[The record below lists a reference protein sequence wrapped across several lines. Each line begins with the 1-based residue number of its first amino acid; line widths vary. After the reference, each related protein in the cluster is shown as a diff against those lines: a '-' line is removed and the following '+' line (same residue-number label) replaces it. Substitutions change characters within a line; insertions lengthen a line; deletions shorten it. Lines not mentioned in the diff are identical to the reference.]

1 MKTYRVTIKHRKGEQ
16 TNLLSTIVPASN
28 ERQAI
33 EKVIAAHGL
42 DHVVSRKAELL
53 NSKNNTR

>member
-16 TNLLSTIVPASN
+16 TNLLSTTDPASN

-33 EKVIAAHGL
+33 EKIINARGLVDVI
-42 DHVVSRKAELL
+42 SKKAELL
-53 NSKNNTR
+53 NNKNQPV